1 MSDETVKQGKEL
13 TAIEDQP
20 QEPREVFTK
29 LLQTCPK
36 ELGEAML
43 RASTQAAEGAEG
55 MPTMGESLTVISYWV
70 GELIRV
76 NMKPS
81 SREQLTIQ
89 VANTIAAVVHRPE
102 QNEAH

>member
-1 MSDETVKQGKEL
+1 MSDSTIKQGKEL
-13 TAIEDQP
+13 TAIQNQP

-29 LLQTCPK
+29 LLQTTPK

-43 RASTQAAEGAEG
+43 RASTQAADGAEG

-70 GELIRV
+70 GELIRA
-76 NMKPS
+76 NIEPS
-81 SREQLTIQ
+81 SREQVTIQ
-89 VANTIAAVVHRPE
+89 VANTISAVVHRPE